1 MLSAFLYSCNCDD
14 CNSTLPYVKFYMNA
28 GDTVKYPIAEND
40 SIRIY
45 VYYKGTN
52 WAKGDVI
59 DSNQPIKL
67 NWAQTNKTSLDS
79 NYTHLEFVLDQL
91 IGINDQIEDL
101 ENYDYW
107 IKAIEGPLQVKM
119 SGMQVSRTGKEGRC
133 ACEQARFNKCLRN
146 DSISDYNLNLK
157 LW

>member
-1 MLSAFLYSCNCDD
+1 
-14 CNSTLPYVKFYMNA
+14 MNA

-45 VYYKGTN
+45 VFYKGTN
-52 WAKGDVI
+52 WAKGDII
-59 DSNQPIKL
+59 DSNQTIKL

-101 ENYDYW
+101 EN
-107 IKAIEGPLQVKM
+107 
-119 SGMQVSRTGKEGRC
+119 
-133 ACEQARFNKCLRN
+133 
-146 DSISDYNLNLK
+146 
-157 LW
+157 